1 MAVPTAEQCK
11 LKLSF
16 DMVAKTM
23 TASVQSTIST
33 QGTDGLEYY
42 LSYAVITDPAGAT
55 YDIDEIFFDG
65 DSGTGSQTFD
75 APVDT
80 DGIVINGAYNIT
92 IGYVFVDDQTTPTWY
107 TNVDSDY
114 TLNYTANVVSI
125 SQVIKCSNPASFV
138 STDETVWNQYN
149 PDKSTVVPA
158 AGANYEHNL
167 LYPVGSDGA
176 GGYAPP
182 TDTSEIS
189 ITRGPEEFFN
199 GTQTSFVTRDLTWTF
214 ADGLVV
220 TDTIHGTKEILVD
233 CDNQMCSVTCG
244 LNKLYDTWQFNVVA
258 NATEAAKNYAK
269 LQMATMMAD
278 IGQFNINCGNP
289 QKATEI
295 ASKVKILLGDCC
307 NDCANNS
314 GTPVT
319 GY

>member
-1 MAVPTAEQCK
+1 MAVPTAAQCK
-11 LKLSF
+11 LNLSF

-23 TASVQSTIST
+23 TASVQSTISS
-33 QGTDGLEYY
+33 QGVEGLEYY
-42 LSYAVITDPAGAT
+42 LSYAVITDPLGTT
-55 YDIDEIFFDG
+55 YDIDEITFDG
-65 DSGTGSQTFD
+65 DGGTGSQVFD
-75 APVDT
+75 APVDE
-80 DGIVINGAYNIT
+80 DGIVINGSYTIT
-92 IGYVFVDDQTTPTWY
+92 IGYVFVDDGVTPTWY
-107 TNVDSDY
+107 TDVDSGF

-149 PDKSTVVPA
+149 PDNSTVTPA

-182 TDTSEIS
+182 TETSDIS

-214 ADGLVV
+214 ADGLIV
-220 TDTIHGTKEILVD
+220 TDTIHGTKPIWVD

-244 LNKLYDTWQFNVVA
+244 LNKLYDTWQTNVVA
-258 NATEAAKNYAK
+258 NATEAAKNWALLDK
-269 LQMATMMAD
+269 TISMASL
-278 IGQFNINCGNP
+278 GQFNINCGNP

-295 ASKVKILLGDCC
+295 AIKIKSMLGNCC
-307 NDCANNS
+307 DDCANNS